1 MCRWKDGENIKIN
14 LLAWIDPTKSVLTK
28 FFPLILLSEAILNVN
43 NQGKLMNTFEE
54 YKNLEQ
60 DNWNADMGK
69 CHKN

>member
-1 MCRWKDGENIKIN
+1 MDRSDKKCIDKI
-14 LLAWIDPTKSVLTK
+14 
-28 FFPLILLSEAILNVN
+28 FPLILLSEAILNVN

-54 YKNLEQ
+54 YKKLEQ